1 MDGTI
6 GSVGA
11 RQQSPGILRRLAWVL
26 VAVAALGTPGLMAQ
40 SCDPA
45 TTPCQTC
52 PQPSCGPLPA
62 ECLLVG
68 GGSNVSTVSTD
79 LFCTGNFDQTTIEV
93 QLTIGAVDT
102 LICYGPGGTTPGRVC
117 AGTQA
122 LNTVTHNVTGPS
134 PITIPTLSLWGL
146 LAVAGLLG
154 AVALRRLARPN
165 A

>member
-11 RQQSPGILRRLAWVL
+11 HQQSPGILRRLAWVL

-52 PQPSCGPLPA
+52 PLPTNCGPLPPG
-62 ECLLVG
+62 CVG
-68 GGSNVSTVSTD
+68 PTNITFVSTE
-79 LFCTGNFDQTTIEV
+79 LYCTGNFDQTTTEV
-93 QLTIGAVDT
+93 QFTIGSDT
-102 LICYGPGGTTPGRVC
+102 LICYGENGNTPGRVC
-117 AGTQA
+117 AGQQA
-122 LNTVTHNVTGPS
+122 FNTITHNVTGPS